1 MNRAL
6 RRQHLTMVAVLALV
20 TLVVLALAIGSR
32 RHVPPSAVPQALVRN
47 RTP

>member
-6 RRQHLTMVAVLALV
+6 RRQHLTMVTVLGLV
-20 TLVVLALAIGSR
+20 TFVVLALAIGAR
-32 RHVPPSAVPQALVRN
+32 RHVPPSAVPQALIRD